1 MPNSKDSDKGS
12 RPYPCEV
19 PGCMYAA
26 KTASALKSHMRTHNR
41 GPVTVKAPKAP
52 KEPKAKTVKAPKEK
66 TVKAVKA
73 PKEKTVK
80 TVKAPKE
87 KAVKAAKT
95 VKAAKANSPVLV
107 RESARMRG
115 TVVLFTGF
123 RSKELERAVL
133 SHGASLAD
141 NFNKSV
147 TLLVTKDASV
157 DNAKT
162 QKAASMGVKVVTAE
176 QLKAMV

>member
-1 MPNSKDSDKGS
+1 MPNSKNS
-12 RPYPCEV
+12 RPFPCEV

-41 GPVTVKAPKAP
+41 GPVTVKAPK
-52 KEPKAKTVKAPKEK
+52 EK
-66 TVKAVKA
+66 TAK
-73 PKEKTVK
+73 VK
-80 TVKAPKE
+80 TVKAPKS
-87 KAVKAAKT
+87 KSK
-95 VKAAKANSPVLV
+95 KANSSPVVV

-115 TVVLFTGF
+115 AVVLFSGF

-133 SHGASLAD
+133 SHGAMVAD
-141 NFNKSV
+141 NFNKTV
-147 TLLVTKDASV
+147 TLLVIKDASV

-162 QKAASMGVKVVTAE
+162 QKAATMGVKVVTAE

>member
-1 MPNSKDSDKGS
+1 MPNSKNKDN
-12 RPYPCEV
+12 RPFPCEV

-52 KEPKAKTVKAPKEK
+52 KEPKAKTVKA
-66 TVKAVKA
+66 
-73 PKEKTVK
+73 
-80 TVKAPKE
+80 
-87 KAVKAAKT
+87 AKS
-95 VKAAKANSPVLV
+95 KSKKANSSPVVV

-115 TVVLFTGF
+115 AVVLFTGF
-123 RSKELERAVL
+123 RSQELERAVL
-133 SHGASLAD
+133 SHGAMVAD
-141 NFNKSV
+141 NFNKTV

-162 QKAASMGVKVVTAE
+162 QKAATMGVKVVTAE

>member
-1 MPNSKDSDKGS
+1 MPNSKSSKNNA
-12 RPYPCEV
+12 P
-19 PGCMYAA
+19 A
-26 KTASALKSHMRTHNR
+26 KK
-41 GPVTVKAPKAP
+41 V
-52 KEPKAKTVKAPKEK
+52 KTVKA
-66 TVKAVKA
+66 VKAVKA
-73 PKEKTVK
+73 PKEKAVKVAKEKTVKAK

-87 KAVKAAKT
+87 KAVKAAKANKT
-95 VKAAKANSPVLV
+95 KKANSPALV

>member
-66 TVKAVKA
+66 TVK
-73 PKEKTVK
+73 

-95 VKAAKANSPVLV
+95 VKAAKANSPVVV